1 MSDAVE
7 RAKAQLVEQ
16 FKNRSRIRAMIEA
29 FVGQVAD
36 LEDAL
41 EELRTGRSL
50 DQAQGAQLDG
60 LGTIIGLPRGG
71 MDDEQYRA
79 RLRVQIRLLYGE
91 GTPEDILGAV
101 SLATGGAAL
110 RLHESQP
117 AELRLVV
124 EDGIPPEVARL
135 VVFLVRT
142 MKPAG
147 VRAWLESGEEPAATS
162 FCFAGGPGLGF
173 GEGALRGVTS

>member
-1 MSDAVE
+1 TVSVGGIATFDAIDILGHGEFRLEASSPLASSALSEPFSVHAFPPSDAVE

-16 FKNRSRIRAMIEA
+16 FKNRPRIRAMIEA

-79 RLRVQIRLLYGE
+79 RLRVQIR
-91 GTPEDILGAV
+91 V
-101 SLATGGAAL
+101 L
-110 RLHESQP
+110 R
-117 AELRLVV
+117 
-124 EDGIPPEVARL
+124 
-135 VVFLVRT
+135 
-142 MKPAG
+142 
-147 VRAWLESGEEPAATS
+147 
-162 FCFAGGPGLGF
+162 
-173 GEGALRGVTS
+173 